1 MRLATLD
8 DGTRDGRLVIVSSD
22 GSSCCFAEPIART
35 LQQALDAWS
44 RARPELLALSRELER
59 GSVRAE
65 PLAVERLL
73 APLPRAYE
81 WIDGSAYLNHIRLA
95 RRARGAEPPPG
106 LETDPLV
113 YQGGSGVLLGPR
125 TPIALPDAGWGL
137 DFEAEVA
144 LILNDVR
151 RGLSASGAEPAIALV
166 MLANDLSYR
175 NLIPAEL
182 AKGFGFFNSKPAT
195 AFSAFAVTP
204 DELGAAWSGGRL
216 HLPVH
221 CWVNGTKVGQPDA
234 GRGMFFSFHE
244 LIAHIA
250 KTRAFTAGTILGGGT
265 VSEEDR
271 AAGVG
276 CLAEQ
281 RCLESLATG
290 AASTRF
296 LDAGDTIRIAV
307 YDERG
312 RDVFGSI
319 EQEVIRA

>member
-8 DGTRDGRLVIVSSD
+8 DGTRDGRLVIVAGD
-22 GSSCCFAEPIART
+22 GARCCSADPIAHT
-35 LQQALDAWS
+35 LQQALDAW
-44 RARPELLALSRELER
+44 ARCRPLLVELAGELER
-59 GSVRAE
+59 GAARAE
-65 PLAVERLL
+65 PLAGQRLL

-81 WIDGSAYLNHIRLA
+81 WIDGSAYLNHIRLV
-95 RRARGAEPPPG
+95 RRARGAEPPPT

-113 YQGGSGVLLGPR
+113 YQGGSGVLLGARAPV
-125 TPIALPDAGWGL
+125 PLPDPAWGL
-137 DFEAEVA
+137 DFEAEIAV
-144 LILNDVR
+144 ILTDVQ
-151 RGLSASGAEPAIALV
+151 RGLAAPDAEPAIALL

-204 DELGAAWSGGRL
+204 DELGAAWRGGRL
-216 HLPVH
+216 HLPVS

-244 LIAHIA
+244 LMAHVA
-250 KTRAFTAGTILGGGT
+250 KTRSFTAGTILGGGT
-265 VSEEDR
+265 VSEADS
-271 AAGVG
+271 AVGVG

-281 RCLESLATG
+281 RCLELLATG
-290 AASTRF
+290 EPRTRF
-296 LDAGDTIRIAV
+296 LEAGDTLRIAV

-312 RDVFGSI
+312 RDVFGAI
-319 EQEVIRA
+319 EQEVILA

>member
-8 DGTRDGRLVIVSSD
+8 DGTRDGRLVIVAGD
-22 GSSCCFAEPIART
+22 GARFRSAEPVART
-35 LQQALDAWS
+35 LQQALDSWAQS
-44 RARPELLALSRELER
+44 RPRLIELAAQLENGSARS
-59 GSVRAE
+59 E
-65 PLAVERLL
+65 PLALERLL
-73 APLPRAYE
+73 APLPRAFE
-81 WIDGSAYLNHIRLA
+81 WIDGSAYLNHIRLV
-95 RRARGAEPPPG
+95 RRARGAEPPPT

-113 YQGGSGVLLGPR
+113 YQGGSGVLLGAR
-125 TPIALPDAGWGL
+125 APIPLPDPAWGL
-137 DFEAEVA
+137 DLEAEIAVISSD
-144 LILNDVR
+144 LR
-151 RGLSASGAEPAIALV
+151 RGLAASDAEPAIALV

-204 DELGAAWSGGRL
+204 DELGGAWRGGRL
-216 HLPVH
+216 HLPVS
-221 CWVNGTKVGQPDA
+221 CWVNGTKIGQPHA
-234 GRGMFFSFHE
+234 GSGMWFSFHE
-244 LIAHIA
+244 LMAHIA
-250 KTRAFTAGTILGGGT
+250 RTRDFTAGTILGSGT
-265 VSEEDR
+265 VSEADP

-290 AASTRF
+290 EPRTRF
-296 LDAGDTIRIAV
+296 LEAGDTLRIAV

-312 RDVFGSI
+312 RDVFGAI